1 MNKLWRVKAYIEYE
15 IEAEN
20 KDDAIKRLGECIFSD
35 LDDDSHIM
43 DIAEV
48 EAEQISD
55 KGFNDEQAI

>member
-1 MNKLWRVKAYIEYE
+1 VKGLWRVKAYIEYE
-15 IEAEN
+15 IEADS
-20 KDDAIKRLGECIFSD
+20 KDEAIKRLGECVFSD
-35 LDDDSHIM
+35 LDDENDIR